1 MYRNERR
8 IVNVKSL
15 SEADFA
21 FRLGQ
26 RLLAANNKPN
36 INILYSPI
44 SIWLPLAALTNAVD
58 GRDKPMLL
66 EVLGAK
72 NASQIELNEY
82 AKKMLSDLKIPDHSD
97 SPMKIANTLLVASG
111 DTVKKEFNSIF
122 GYAYLGRTFNVDFA
136 SPEAIN
142 AVNDWI
148 SRNTGG
154 LINNVADSRT
164 FNINTSSVILN
175 VIYFSDKWSL
185 KFDTGNTKPGP
196 FHAPFGDVTA
206 KFMLRE
212 CNSQQY
218 FEDENIQ
225 AIALDCRNGG
235 QMWIILPKYQIA
247 NDFLE
252 SLTALCFRNIKGK
265 CRRRKGKLLLP
276 RFEVNIDIDLEGA
289 LREIGVSIFGTPL
302 SGLIENGSVIITS
315 VKQRAVI
322 KVDEKGTTAAAVT
335 SYVGVYAAAI
345 PQLTDPFVMVCDKPF
360 VFVLEKEDQILFMG
374 VFNNPEA

>member
-26 RLLAANNKPN
+26 RLLAANNKPD

-58 GRDKPMLL
+58 DRDKPMLL

-72 NASQIELNEY
+72 NASQIELNDY
-82 AKKMLSDLKIPDHSD
+82 AKKMLSDLKIPARSD

-122 GYAYLGRTFNVDFA
+122 EYAYLGRTFNVDFA
-136 SPEAIN
+136 SPKAIN

-218 FEDENIQ
+218 FEDEHIQ
-225 AIALDCRNGG
+225 AIALDCRNGA
-235 QMWIILPKYQIA
+235 KYQIA

-252 SLTALCFRNIKGK
+252 SLTALHFNNIKGK

-276 RFEVNIDIDLEGA
+276 RFEVNIDIDLGGA
-289 LREIGVSIFGTPL
+289 LKEIGVSIFGTPL

-322 KVDEKGTTAAAVT
+322 KVDEKGTTAATVT
-335 SYVGVYAAAI
+335 SYVGGYAAAFS
-345 PQLTDPFVMVCDKPF
+345 QLTDPFVMVCDKPF
-360 VFVLEKEDQILFMG
+360 AFVLQKEGQILFMG
-374 VFNNPEA
+374 VVNNPKA